1 MDLALARC
9 LRYLLLVMVPTG
21 SYWWETCAREMQPFE
36 GPASEVPTGIT
47 TQDPA
52 RVADLL
58 SFDTTARWL
67 GPGIGEMSLTLRADF
82 PWLAVGPKNSPHWQ
96 DPMLDALIE
105 RGLIHERA
113 YLDHLARQGLDVVE
127 LTECD
132 DSAFDR
138 TVAAM
143 RQGGHAIYQATL
155 ANDRW
160 HGRTDVLLR
169 VEQESDLGPRSYEI
183 VDTKLARETR
193 AGIIL
198 QICGYA
204 VVILLS
210 AVIF

>member
-1 MDLALARC
+1 MAPAAR
-9 LRYLLLVMVPTG
+9 
-21 SYWWETCAREMQPFE
+21 
-36 GPASEVPTGIT
+36 
-47 TQDPA
+47 
-52 RVADLL
+52 
-58 SFDTTARWL
+58 
-67 GPGIGEMSLTLRADF
+67 
-82 PWLAVGPKNSPHWQ
+82 
-96 DPMLDALIE
+96 IE

-155 ANDRW
+155 ANDRR